1 MRLNC
6 AAGFV
11 AARGHWHPHFPLYKH
26 PSQLLKKI
34 FNVKHRKSIML
45 KRLKW
50 AVLPRVLVLDRPSVW
65 GSSSVALSS
74 HQTPW
79 RLCIETPKTH
89 DHTVLHGSPSR
100 RWENTA
106 GGRRFARPLS
116 VTEAERGR
124 KSCASS
130 SFQAGLTIC
139 GAAHAQSL
147 THSLLITLCLPP
159 HYHNHTH
166 THTLI

>member
-79 RLCIETPKTH
+79 RLCIETLQK
-89 DHTVLHGSPSR
+89 HTTTRFCTVPRPAGERIRQVDGGLLVLCQWQKQR
-100 RWENTA
+100 
-106 GGRRFARPLS
+106 
-116 VTEAERGR
+116 EAER
-124 KSCASS
+124 
-130 SFQAGLTIC
+130 
-139 GAAHAQSL
+139 AALPLRFKPGSRSAARRMRSHSL
-147 THSLLITLCLPP
+147 TPC
-159 HYHNHTH
+159 
-166 THTLI
+166 